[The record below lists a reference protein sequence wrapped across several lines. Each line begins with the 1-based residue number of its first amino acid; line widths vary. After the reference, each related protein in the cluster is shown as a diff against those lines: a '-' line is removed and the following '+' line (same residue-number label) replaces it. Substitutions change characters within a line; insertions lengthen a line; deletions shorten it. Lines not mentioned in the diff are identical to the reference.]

1 MIIGRHDFYP
11 NSRSDAPKRQIPINI
26 SSLKSSISHLHQPAS
41 NLEHHASPN
50 PIDPFPENDATTTPQ
65 PPTPQPPLAESLLQA
80 LRAFHDGMCQDMNK
94 HTSYDEMRQ
103 NICEEAS
110 SD

>member
-1 MIIGRHDFYP
+1 M
-11 NSRSDAPKRQIPINI
+11 
-26 SSLKSSISHLHQPAS
+26 KSSISHLHQPAS
-41 NLEHHASPN
+41 NLEHPASPN
-50 PIDPFPENDATTTPQ
+50 PIDPFPENDAMT
-65 PPTPQPPLAESLLQA
+65 TPQPPLAETLLQA
-80 LRAFHDGMCQDMNK
+80 LRAFHDRMCQDMNK

>member
-41 NLEHHASPN
+41 NLEHPASLN

-65 PPTPQPPLAESLLQA
+65 PPLAEPLLQA

-103 NICEEAS
+103 NICEDAS

>member
-1 MIIGRHDFYP
+1 M
-11 NSRSDAPKRQIPINI
+11 
-26 SSLKSSISHLHQPAS
+26 
-41 NLEHHASPN
+41 
-50 PIDPFPENDATTTPQ
+50 T
-65 PPTPQPPLAESLLQA
+65 TPQPPLAETLLQA

>member
-11 NSRSDAPKRQIPINI
+11 DSRSDAPKRQIPINI

-41 NLEHHASPN
+41 NLEHPASLN

-65 PPTPQPPLAESLLQA
+65 PPLTEPLLQA

-94 HTSYDEMRQ
+94 YTSYDEMRQ
-103 NICEEAS
+103 NICEDAS